1 TTGLRPGAYGR
12 RAGGHFHQWELP
24 QRHPVYRGSTRTR
37 HVGYCPHRQRRRTD
51 QRNPQ
56 HRRHPLVRA
65 AGPDHAHTRGT
76 YRAAA
81 CTLRRYRCAATRR
94 HTLMPSSTLAKRL
107 AIASLAVASLT
118 ALTGC
123 GLLIVGGTAAT
134 TAVVATD
141 RRTTGEQ
148 VEDQAIELK
157 AAAEMRKLFAD
168 TARVNVLSYEGL
180 VLLTGDVPT
189 IQDSQKAEAAA
200 SKVEK
205 VRKVVNQL
213 RIGPITPVS
222 VRTNDTWL
230 TSKVKTALINT
241 KEVPSRTINVS
252 TERGVV

>member
-1 TTGLRPGAYGR
+1 MLKSTFA
-12 RAGGHFHQWELP
+12 
-24 QRHPVYRGSTRTR
+24 QR
-37 HVGYCPHRQRRRTD
+37 
-51 QRNPQ
+51 
-56 HRRHPLVRA
+56 
-65 AGPDHAHTRGT
+65 
-76 YRAAA
+76 
-81 CTLRRYRCAATRR
+81 
-94 HTLMPSSTLAKRL
+94 LAMASL
-107 AIASLAVASLT
+107 AIAGLT

-157 AAAEMRKLFAD
+157 AAAEMRKLFQD
-168 TARVNVLSYEGL
+168 TARVNVISYEGL

-189 IQDSQKAEAAA
+189 AQDSQKAEAAA
-200 SKVEK
+200 SRVEK

-213 RIGPITPVS
+213 RVGSITPVS

-241 KEVPSRTINVS
+241 KEVPSRTIIVT
-252 TERGVV
+252 TERGIVYLMGKVTAAEAERAAKAAASVTGINKVVKLFNVVSPQSIAAPSSPAPVEDASPTLNAAPEASTGGAQAIPVK